1 MKGRQTIPKNRRE
14 RSQSKKEHIGMDG
27 REHRV
32 LLKPPLSIGDGHR
45 SGATSST
52 AVALDGGDVDVDGVD
67 GDNENRVGYS
77 GITDGKDRRRD
88 NFERVHTHC
97 VTKLL
102 YRVVVEVN
110 QILVKFHR
118 LSPLNKLAFYV
129 IMAVSICAV
138 LRTARNLAR
147 RIHIRIEDQVYFGFD
162 GKFES
167 FSSSTTKAAGGGN
180 NVIAYSLYGDNP
192 KYGKGMIANA
202 DLVQNVYVSYWRI

>member
-1 MKGRQTIPKNRRE
+1 
-14 RSQSKKEHIGMDG
+14 MDG

-32 LLKPPLSIGDGHR
+32 LLKPPLYIGDGHC

-67 GDNENRVGYS
+67 GGDGDRVGYS

-102 YRVVVEVN
+102 YRVVVEVDR
-110 QILVKFHR
+110 ILVKFHR
-118 LSPLNKLAFYV
+118 LSPPTKLVFYV
-129 IMAVSICAV
+129 TMAVSIFAV
-138 LRTARNLAR
+138 LRTARNLAS
-147 RIHIRIEDQVYFGFD
+147 RIHIRIEDQAYFGFD
-162 GKFES
+162 GGWGSLETATTTTTQSPLKKFDS
-167 FSSSTTKAAGGGN
+167 YSSGTTKATGGGN

-202 DLVQNVYVSYWRI
+202 DLVQNVYVSYWII